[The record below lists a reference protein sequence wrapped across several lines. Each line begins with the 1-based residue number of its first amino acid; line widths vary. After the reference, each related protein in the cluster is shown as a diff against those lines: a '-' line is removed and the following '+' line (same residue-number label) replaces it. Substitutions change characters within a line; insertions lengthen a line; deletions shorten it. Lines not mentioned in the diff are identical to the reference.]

1 VDLTTL
7 QQKERK
13 MADGVSISKWSILM
27 LTCATAFGSYY
38 SFETPSVLH
47 NAMFKHYGFTNDTE
61 FELYFSLI
69 YSLYALPNTVIP
81 LVGGLLADKFGNK
94 KIMLLFASFVLLGS
108 AIETVACFQKSMA
121 LFLFG
126 RFIFGC
132 GAETLNVCCSI
143 VISKWFKGQELA
155 LALAINLSLSK
166 LATVVTDWTSPLM
179 YRSIGIENNAIW
191 VTTLCL
197 ICYLLTVL
205 LLKYDTDESNASQM
219 QAHADRLLGNLTSR
233 MRSTDDA
240 EAQHLLSNSAYIGN
254 SSDLSGARG
263 SIELGQL
270 PGASQPRR
278 RNVDGSAAQ
287 DSESTA
293 QLLANGVALPPPPPA
308 RSASQRL
315 IKPSSSDENIQYL
328 ATPHTGQPTSTTF
341 TFLGFGLPVWGLFC
355 FTFVMYGTFIP
366 FTNWSSVILIRFYFN
381 RSSPSAAYITY
392 REITAAR

>member
-1 VDLTTL
+1 
-7 QQKERK
+7 
-13 MADGVSISKWSILM
+13 
-27 LTCATAFGSYY
+27 
-38 SFETPSVLH
+38 
-47 NAMFKHYGFTNDTE
+47 MFRHYGFTDDTE
-61 FELYFSLI
+61 FEFYFSLI

-108 AIETVACFQKSMA
+108 AIETVACFRKSMT

-219 QAHADRLLGNLTSR
+219 QAHADRLLGDLTSQ
-233 MRSTDDA
+233 MHTADDA
-240 EAQHLLSNSAYIGN
+240 EAQHLLSGGAYSGN
-254 SSDLSGARG
+254 NDYQNTGRSV
-263 SIELGQL
+263 ELTHVHMHQHH
-270 PGASQPRR
+270 QPRR
-278 RNVDGSAAQ
+278 RNVEGYAQ
-287 DSESTA
+287 DSDGT
-293 QLLANGVALPPPPPA
+293 LMLANTTAPHHHPHPHGASHRAL
-308 RSASQRL
+308 
-315 IKPSSSDENIQYL
+315 KPSSSDENIQYL
-328 ATPHTGQPTSTTF
+328 PTAGNGHPSNEPL

-381 RSSPSAAYITY
+381 RASPSAAYITY
-392 REITAAR
+392 REITAARYVVRSACTQPSLSCSCVQISPYVSR

>member
-1 VDLTTL
+1 
-7 QQKERK
+7 
-13 MADGVSISKWSILM
+13 
-27 LTCATAFGSYY
+27 
-38 SFETPSVLH
+38 
-47 NAMFKHYGFTNDTE
+47 MFKHYGFTNDTE

-179 YRSIGIENNAIW
+179 YRSIGIENNAVW

-219 QAHADRLLGNLTSR
+219 QAHADRLLGDLASR

-240 EAQHLLSNSAYIGN
+240 EAQHLLSGSAHNGS
-254 SSDLSGARG
+254 SSDVNGIGR

-278 RNVDGSAAQ
+278 RIIDAGAAQ
-287 DSESTA
+287 DSESA
-293 QLLANGVALPPPPPA
+293 ALPVSSTAPPLLPHPA
-308 RSASQRL
+308 RSASQRV

-328 ATPHTGQPTSTTF
+328 PAAQPGHSTTDAF

-381 RSSPSAAYITY
+381 RASPSAAYITY